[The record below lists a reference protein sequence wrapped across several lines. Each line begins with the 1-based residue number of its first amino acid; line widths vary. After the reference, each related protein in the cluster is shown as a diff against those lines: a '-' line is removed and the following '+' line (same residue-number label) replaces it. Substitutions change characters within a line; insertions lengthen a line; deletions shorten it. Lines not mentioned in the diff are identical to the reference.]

1 MAIELQNFEEEVLKA
16 SQFKPVLVDFW
27 APWCGPCRT
36 LGPIIEKLALEHQD
50 KWTLVKIN
58 SDQHPDLSSRYDVK
72 GIPAVKLFHKG
83 RVIDEFTGVLP
94 EYAIVQWLEKA
105 LPSKAKELIRAAES
119 ALELEEESKARQ
131 LLEEALLLEPTNATA
146 SGLLASLVVFDQLDR
161 AAELAKTAAT
171 GEPRFLQLNSAIQ
184 EIAAYANEDRLNA
197 LEAEKGADAYRLA
210 IEEMHAGHAEQAI
223 LALIEVLKVNRY
235 LDDDGSR
242 KLGVALFTLLGPSH
256 PLTQKHRRT
265 FDMWLY

>member
-1 MAIELQNFEEEVLKA
+1 MGIELQNFEEEVLKA

-94 EYAIVQWLEKA
+94 EYAILQWLEKA
-105 LPSKAKELIRAAES
+105 LPSRAKELLKSAES
-119 ALELEEESKARQ
+119 ALELEEETEARQ
-131 LLEEALLLEPTNATA
+131 LLEDVLLLEPTNPTA
-146 SGLLASLVVFDQLDR
+146 SGLLASLVVFENLDR

-184 EIAAYANEDRLNA
+184 EIAGYENPDHLMA
-197 LEAEKGADAYRLA
+197 LEEEKGVDAYRLA
-210 IEEMHAGHAEQAI
+210 VHEMHAGRTEKAI
-223 LALIEVLKVNRY
+223 MALIEVLKVNRY
-235 LDDDGSR
+235 VDDDGSR

-256 PLTQKHRRT
+256 PITQRHRRT